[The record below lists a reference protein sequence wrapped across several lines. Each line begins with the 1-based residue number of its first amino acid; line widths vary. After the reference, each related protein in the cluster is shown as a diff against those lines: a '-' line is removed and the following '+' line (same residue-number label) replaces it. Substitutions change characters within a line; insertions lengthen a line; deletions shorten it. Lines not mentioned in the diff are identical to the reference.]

1 MKDDE
6 LIVQFEACTLPS
18 GSFHHHDHVKLAWL
32 YLQRYP
38 LLETLVRFSEGL
50 KRFAAAYGKDNL
62 YHETITW
69 AYVFLIYERVKRAG
83 GKQSWEE
90 FVAAN
95 PDLFDWQNSILKT
108 YYREETLRSEL
119 ARRVFV
125 FPDRGSLVSQA

>member
-1 MKDDE
+1 MTDE
-6 LIVQFEACTLPS
+6 EFINQFEACTLPS
-18 GSFHHHDHVKLAWL
+18 GSFHHRDHVKLAWL

-38 LLETLVRFSEGL
+38 MLETLVRFSEGL
-50 KRFAAAYGKDNL
+50 KRFAAANGKHNL

-108 YYREETLRSEL
+108 YYRDETLRSEL